1 MDSKK
6 SLTTNI
12 KDFLSSQL
20 GLLILGAVISSLIVP
35 WFFQVW
41 QDYQKELEI
50 KTDLVGKISEDVTRI
65 IMSTQFVL
73 LTNNRDQ
80 IKTVEQHR
88 ELLNE
93 LNEEYKQWEIN
104 SAVIGSQLQAYFP
117 HTDLANEWGSL
128 NVYSGSFSENV
139 TDFYRLTALV
149 APNSTRDI
157 DFFDD
162 RQNLLQQKDDLIQ
175 RILSSEMTSF
185 SAKPFQIFRTS

>member
-1 MDSKK
+1 MSLKK
-6 SLTTNI
+6 PLTTNI

-20 GLLILGAVISSLIVP
+20 GLLILGAIISSLIVP

-73 LTNNRDQ
+73 LMNNLQ
-80 IKTVEQHR
+80 HIQTVEQHK
-88 ELLNE
+88 EVLDE

-128 NVYSGSFSENV
+128 KVGSGSFSENV
-139 TDFYRLTALV
+139 SRFYTLAVSV

-185 SAKPFQIFRTS
+185 SGKTFQIFRTS